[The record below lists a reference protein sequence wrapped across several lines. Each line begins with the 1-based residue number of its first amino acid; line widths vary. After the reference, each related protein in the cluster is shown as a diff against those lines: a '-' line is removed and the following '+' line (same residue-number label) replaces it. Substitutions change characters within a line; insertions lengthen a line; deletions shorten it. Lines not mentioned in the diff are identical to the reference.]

1 MDLSFLRK
9 NMVDCQLKPNKIID
23 LNLINAFLN
32 VPREIFVN
40 KKNLNK
46 CYLDVNIDL
55 TKNRFLLNPMVS
67 ARLIQSLDISK
78 DDTVLTIG
86 SGVGYTSVILSY
98 LCNTVIG
105 IESIKSFYDFS
116 VDVLIKLE
124 VNNVVFIKS
133 KIENGYSDQKPYD
146 CIMIEGGVNH
156 VPIEIL
162 SQLSENGRLVAVE
175 IKESNVGKATLYQ
188 RYGKEFIKKYLFDAY
203 IPFFEDFK
211 EKQKFNF

>member
-1 MDLSFLRK
+1 MDFSFLRK

-23 LNLINAFLN
+23 LDLIDAFLK

-40 KKNLNK
+40 KKNINQ

-67 ARLIQSLDISK
+67 ARLIQGLNISK

-86 SGVGYTSVILSY
+86 SGVGYNSVILSY

-105 IESIKSFYDFS
+105 IENIKSFHDFS

-133 KIENGYSDQKPYD
+133 KIENGYSDQQPYD
-146 CIMIEGGVNH
+146 CIFIEGGVNY
-156 VPIEIL
+156 VSNEIL
-162 SQLSENGRLVAVE
+162 NQLSENGRLVAVE

-188 RYGKEFIKKYLFDAY
+188 RYGKEFVKKYLFDAY